1 MLASRMSSTR
11 ANRFCQ
17 ERDRRVGRPA
27 VHPGQQAQGEHVLRP
42 RGVLAGQ
49 AELLDRLDRHPGQVD
64 GLQRVLVQRVVLE
77 RVRVVPRLGQVAGG
91 EVVGVDDDRRALGEV
106 PQVRLQRGRVHRDE
120 DVGGVARG
128 EDVVVGEVHLER
140 RDARQ
145 RALRRPDLGG
155 EVGQR
160 HQVVAEHGRLLGE
173 PVPRQLH
180 PVTGVARE
188 PDDHPIQ
195 LLDLLG
201 HLVHSLPRDPWVY
214 DDDPGDRTR
223 GMRRNRT
230 CFSFPRNAFA
240 PPTIVAAPPTQGRSA
255 VRRDTSQRIR
265 IYPVKLITLLYIGGK
280 RDLAFN

>member
-11 ANRFCQ
+11 ANRFS
-17 ERDRRVGRPA
+17 RNVDRRVGRPA
-27 VHPGQQAQGEHVLRP
+27 VHPRQQAQGEHVLRP

-49 AELLDRLDRHPGQVD
+49 AELLDRLDRHPGQVH
-64 GLQRVLVQRVVLE
+64 GLQRELAPASRSSQRVG
-77 RVRVVPRLGQVAGG
+77 VVPGLGQVAGG
-91 EVVGVDDDRRALGEV
+91 EIVGVDDDRRALR
-106 PQVRLQRGRVHRDE
+106 QVAQVGLQRGRVHRHQH
-120 DVGGVARG
+120 VGGVARG

-145 RALRRPDLGG
+145 RALWRPDLGG

-201 HLVHSLPRDPWVY
+201 HLVHSLPRDPWAY

-255 VRRDTSQRIR
+255 VRRDTSHADSYLSSKVDYSALHWWETR
-265 IYPVKLITLLYIGGK
+265 L
-280 RDLAFN
+280 